1 MNVRNGPLYTAFGTE
16 FGRALTANAAAQTVF
31 EHLSAADLEKL
42 RRRVERASTPGELR
56 EIVDALAGSAPGH
69 PPYQL

>member
-1 MNVRNGPLYTAFGTE
+1 MKEQPIHTGFGVD

-31 EHLSAADLEKL
+31 EHLSASDREKL
-42 RRRVERASTPGELR
+42 RRRVEQASSHAELR
-56 EIVDALAGSAPGH
+56 EIVDSLAGSAPGH